1 MNAHMINKVSN
12 DTKYFA
18 EIIIVNNSEDL
29 GLVNG
34 NVDNLFL
41 CTCIIFLSVK
51 RNKKSVYYALNAQY
65 HKHNFSQQLRSF
77 LFEKMNELNVN

>member
-34 NVDNLFL
+34 NVDNLFFVHVL
-41 CTCIIFLSVK
+41 FF
-51 RNKKSVYYALNAQY
+51 
-65 HKHNFSQQLRSF
+65 HK
-77 LFEKMNELNVN
+77 

>member
-1 MNAHMINKVSN
+1 MNTHMINKVSN

-41 CTCIIFLSVK
+41 CTCIIFL
-51 RNKKSVYYALNAQY
+51 
-65 HKHNFSQQLRSF
+65 
-77 LFEKMNELNVN
+77 